1 MAQSYLPLSPASSS
15 VVALSRKLS
24 DGCAKDRRPSH
35 KLQTFFLQCSGA
47 RTSERFDCRR
57 DDDDEGLV
65 SCRLPP
71 HVAQGACKGLR
82 CGKQQQ
88 QVAGGGFGSYES
100 KQQRQKKRGLE
111 RSLVLAR
118 VSEATDSSNGEGTTV
133 VQQTASRD
141 EDSKP
146 RAKLSARRVETH
158 DIEEMQRPLAE
169 YMSLPASQYSVLD
182 AERIERVD
190 DTMFKCYVHR
200 LKFFSFE
207 VGPVLLVAVEEQPDG
222 CCIRLLSCTLEGSPI
237 VVAQNKKFS
246 ASMSNKVSWTVS
258 DLSSPSSRR
267 LVSDTT
273 IEVSIEI
280 PFAFRALP
288 VKAIEGT
295 GNKVLSQL
303 LKVVLPRFL
312 TQLGKDYY
320 AWASGDESRKPVG
333 TGEL

>member
-1 MAQSYLPLSPASSS
+1 
-15 VVALSRKLS
+15 
-24 DGCAKDRRPSH
+24 
-35 KLQTFFLQCSGA
+35 
-47 RTSERFDCRR
+47 
-57 DDDDEGLV
+57 
-65 SCRLPP
+65 
-71 HVAQGACKGLR
+71 
-82 CGKQQQ
+82 
-88 QVAGGGFGSYES
+88 
-100 KQQRQKKRGLE
+100 
-111 RSLVLAR
+111 
-118 VSEATDSSNGEGTTV
+118 
-133 VQQTASRD
+133 
-141 EDSKP
+141 DSKP
-146 RAKLSARRVETH
+146 RAKLSASRVATH

-258 DLSSPSSRR
+258 DLSSPSSRQ

-303 LKVVLPRFL
+303 LKVMLPRFL